1 MRKFAAFFTLLFSFA
16 LFAEV
21 PQFAKIDIDSSPS
34 GAIVFVDGTLKG
46 ATPLTLSD
54 LKPERKYH
62 LRLEADDY
70 VAHDSVF
77 TPVAGLNDSKYV
89 ELLPMKG
96 ILLLTS
102 EPEGAGIYL
111 NGYSLGETPRLI
123 TSLDVKSVHN
133 LVLKKVGYLDS
144 MVEVKFSGRKP
155 LHHNAKMVLNS
166 GVAHV
171 KSDPDGA
178 EVILN
183 GISRGV
189 TPVTVS
195 DIPNGRLSLVLKK
208 RGFKTVSREISINAG
223 DTQNLYIKMDALPGT
238 LNLSS
243 VPAGARFYIDGSP
256 RGVGPLRLA
265 DLEPERNYTV
275 RAELDGYSPLERGV
289 FVGNGQTVNEEFRLE
304 SNLAKLEIVTWPAG
318 ATIEIDGKKMG
329 TTKPGSGNGEWS
341 SALIIPNLKAGE
353 HDVRISCYSHA
364 EVVKHPIL
372 EASRTEKLQVRLRY
386 VFTPDIRVKTAT
398 DTIEG
403 VLRKGKQNSSY
414 LTIETKPGVERTIPR
429 ENIRSIEYIDKRP

>member
-54 LKPERKYH
+54 LKPERKCH
-62 LRLEADDY
+62 LRLEADNY

-102 EPEGAGIYL
+102 EP
-111 NGYSLGETPRLI
+111 
-123 TSLDVKSVHN
+123 
-133 LVLKKVGYLDS
+133 
-144 MVEVKFSGRKP
+144 
-155 LHHNAKMVLNS
+155 
-166 GVAHV
+166 
-171 KSDPDGA
+171 DGA

-208 RGFKTVSREISINAG
+208 SGFKTVSREISINAG

-341 SALIIPNLKAGE
+341 SALIIPNLKVGE

-364 EVVKHPIL
+364 EVVKHPVL

-386 VFTPDIRVKTAT
+386 VFTPDFRVRTAT

-403 VLRKGKQNSSY
+403 VLKKQNPSY

-429 ENIRSIEYIDKRP
+429 ENIRSFEYIDKRP

>member
-1 MRKFAAFFTLLFSFA
+1 MRRLAAIFTLLLSFS

-21 PQFAKIDIDSSPS
+21 PQLARIDIDSSPS
-34 GAIVFVDGTLKG
+34 GAIVFVDGDLKG
-46 ATPLTLSD
+46 ATPLTLTD
-54 LKPERKYH
+54 LKPERKHH
-62 LRLEADDY
+62 LRLEADGY

-77 TPVAGLNDSKYV
+77 TPVSGLNDSRYV
-89 ELLPMKG
+89 ELLAMKG
-96 ILLLTS
+96 ILLVTS
-102 EPEGAGIYL
+102 EPEGAGIFL

-123 TSLDVKSVHN
+123 ASLDVKSVHN

-155 LHHNAKMVLNS
+155 LHHNVKMVLNS

-171 KSDPDGA
+171 KSEPEGA

-208 RGFKTVSREISINAG
+208 GGYKTVSREISINAG

-238 LNLSS
+238 LNLTS

-275 RAELDGYSPLERGV
+275 RAELEGHAPLERGV
-289 FVGNGQTVNEEFRLE
+289 FVGNGESVNEEFRLV
-304 SNLAKLEIVTWPAG
+304 SNLGKLEVVTWPAG
-318 ATIEIDGKKMG
+318 ATVEVDGKKVG
-329 TTKPGSGNGEWS
+329 ATKPGAIDGEWS

-353 HDVRISCYSHA
+353 HSVRITCYSHA
-364 EVVKHPIL
+364 EVVKYPVL
-372 EASRTEKLQVRLRY
+372 EASRTVPVKVRLRY
-386 VFTPDIRVKTAT
+386 VFTPNFRVKTAT
-398 DTIEG
+398 DTIDG
-403 VLRKGKQNSSY
+403 ILKAQNPRFI
-414 LTIETKPGVERTIPR
+414 TIETKPGVERTIQR
-429 ENIRSIEYIDKRP
+429 ENIRSYEYIDRRP

>member
-1 MRKFAAFFTLLFSFA
+1 MRKVAAIFTLLFSFA
-16 LFAEV
+16 LFANV
-21 PQFAKIDIDSSPS
+21 SQLAKIDIDSSPS

-46 ATPLTLSD
+46 ATPLTLTD
-54 LKPERKYH
+54 IKPDRKHH

-70 VAHDSVF
+70 QAHDSVF
-77 TPVAGLNDSKYV
+77 TPVQGLNDSMYV

-96 ILLLTS
+96 ILLVTS
-102 EPEGAGIYL
+102 EPEGAGIFL

-144 MVEVKFSGRKP
+144 KVEVKFSGRKP
-155 LHHNAKMVLNS
+155 LHHKAKMVLNS

-171 KSDPDGA
+171 KSEPDGA

-238 LNLSS
+238 LYLTS

-256 RGVGPLRLA
+256 RGVGPLRIA
-265 DLEPERNYTV
+265 DLEPEKNYTV

-304 SNLAKLEIVTWPAG
+304 SNLGKLEIVTWPHG
-318 ATIEIDGKKMG
+318 ATIEVDGKKVG
-329 TTKPGSGNGEWS
+329 TTKPGAVEGEWS

-353 HDVRISCYSHA
+353 HTVRISAYSHA
-364 EVVKHPIL
+364 EVVKHPVL
-372 EASRTEKLQVRLRY
+372 EPSRTVPLKVRLRH
-386 VFTPDIRVKTAT
+386 VFTPNFRVRTAT
-398 DTIEG
+398 DTIDG
-403 VLRKGKQNSSY
+403 ILKSQNPRFI
-414 LTIETKPGVERTIPR
+414 TIETKPGVERTIQR
-429 ENIRSIEYIDKRP
+429 ENIRSYEYIDRRP